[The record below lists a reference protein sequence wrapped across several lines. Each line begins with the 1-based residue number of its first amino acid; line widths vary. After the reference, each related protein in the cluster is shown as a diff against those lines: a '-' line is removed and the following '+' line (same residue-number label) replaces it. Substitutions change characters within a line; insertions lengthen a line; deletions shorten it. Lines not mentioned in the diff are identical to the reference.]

1 MNGQVTPYFVRSAG
15 FRSHVMSAQYT
26 QEIVALIRKDGT
38 FAYVSPS
45 FCQLVDYRADELQSH
60 TLESIMFSEDV
71 DRTREEAEQQIG
83 LGETVVDIEFRL
95 VKRDG
100 SLIWVD
106 AFIAP
111 LEDPNQDT
119 VQLIAIGR
127 IVSRRR
133 EFDLN
138 LIESRKPFESAFEYS
153 PIGMALVSPDGYWLR
168 SNRSV
173 TRFLGYSAQEL
184 RTMTFQQLTHP
195 DDLTKDV
202 HLVQKVLDGEID
214 TFTMEKR
221 YFHKNGSIVWALL
234 GTTMIRD
241 SAGTPLYFISQIED
255 ITERKRIEIELRTTS
270 ERLQLALE
278 GAQIGT
284 WDWDI
289 TTGEVFVDTHWAN
302 IIGFELGEVDPNY
315 EPWLARLHPDDRDEV
330 VRRLD
335 EHLSGVTEA
344 YVSEH
349 RLKAKDGSWVWVLDS
364 GRISERDADGRPT
377 RAVGIHMNITERKL
391 VEQQAIEL
399 ALERERVEL
408 LTRFIRIASHEFKT
422 PLSIILSS
430 LYLLNRTNDIHARD
444 EKTQQIEAQVNRIN
458 HLLSMLELQTKLDS
472 KVPFKFHR
480 VNLTLLV
487 HARARRYERDAASQG
502 VRLAFDL
509 LTDIEDAMLDENY
522 LSLAL
527 DQIVDN
533 ALNHTD
539 AGDTITIRTGE
550 DGGKVWVE
558 IEDTGAGI
566 PEEAIPLVTQRFF
579 RLDAAHSTPGFG
591 LGLSIVD
598 DIVQRH
604 EGQLIIRSTLGS
616 GSTFRICMQGISHS
630 DNLSPIAQKN
640 AASR

>member
-1 MNGQVTPYFVRSAG
+1 
-15 FRSHVMSAQYT
+15 MSAQYT

-45 FCQLVDYRADELQSH
+45 FCQLVDYHADELRSR
-60 TLESIMFSEDV
+60 TLESLMFPDDTE
-71 DRTREEAEQQIG
+71 RIREEIEQQIG

-111 LEDPNQDT
+111 LEDPNQDA

-289 TTGEVFVDTHWAN
+289 TTGEVFVDAHWAN

-430 LYLLNRTNDIHARD
+430 LYLLNRTNDSHARD
-444 EKTQQIEAQVNRIN
+444 EKSQQIEAQVNRIN

-630 DNLSPIAQKN
+630 DDLSPIAQKN

>member
-444 EKTQQIEAQVNRIN
+444 EKSQQIEAQVNRIN

-509 LTDIEDAMLDENY
+509 MTDIEDAMLDENY

-630 DNLSPIAQKN
+630 DNLSPIAEKN

>member
-1 MNGQVTPYFVRSAG
+1 
-15 FRSHVMSAQYT
+15 MSAQYT

-444 EKTQQIEAQVNRIN
+444 EKSQQIEAQVNRIN

-509 LTDIEDAMLDENY
+509 MTDIEDAMLDENY

-630 DNLSPIAQKN
+630 DNLSPIAEKN

>member
-1 MNGQVTPYFVRSAG
+1 
-15 FRSHVMSAQYT
+15 MSAQYT